1 MCFCA
6 CGEKKVCPYGDA
18 HQRDKG
24 NAYGGSR
31 LGKWKRVADAPSSVV
46 APAYADLSLGSS
58 SSSSSSSSSRLQAFY
73 FENGD
78 WCGASSQ
85 ARTATVSLVCGGEDA
100 LLLVEEPSVCE
111 YTFVLATPAACELAL
126 GHSLRLDLPDKD
138 DDDQDDD
145 KDGTGAATDEADA
158 SSDNRGSAMHSGE
171 L

>member
-1 MCFCA
+1 
-6 CGEKKVCPYGDA
+6 
-18 HQRDKG
+18 
-24 NAYGGSR
+24 
-31 LGKWKRVADAPSSVV
+31 LG
-46 APAYADLSLGSS
+46 GSS
-58 SSSSSSSSSRLQAFY
+58 SSSSSGRLQAFY

-138 DDDQDDD
+138 DDD

-158 SSDNRGSAMHSGE
+158 SNDNRGSATHSGE